1 MAGPKEITGAILL
14 GAEERHGTIT
24 FSAIDPA
31 TGTSLLPDFGEA
43 NAAHVEVA
51 CAQADAAFAPFS
63 ELTPAARANFL
74 RCAAAQVIGLGDALI
89 DRAASETGLP
99 RPRLEGERTRT
110 VKQLEFFAELV
121 REGAWIDA
129 TIDSALP
136 QRLPA
141 PRPDLRRRHLGV
153 GPVSVFGASN
163 FPLAFSV
170 AGGDTAAALA
180 AGCPVVVKGHPSHPG
195 TGELMARA
203 VRAAV
208 AECGLPAGTFSYLPG
223 TMHALGAALVADPR
237 IRAVGFT
244 GSRAGGLAL
253 AQIAASRPEPIP
265 VFAEMSSINP
275 VILFP
280 AAARSRGAELGRA
293 YAASVT
299 LGAGQFCT
307 NPGLLLYLDGTDV
320 GPFQAA
326 AIGAMREC
334 TAQPMLAPG
343 IHARFTQAIDALA
356 EHAAV
361 STLVRGPVLQG
372 GNRAQG
378 ALFSLDAADFM
389 SDESLQREVFGPSSL
404 LVRARDLAQLGL
416 LIHSLEGQLTATVLF
431 DEEDA
436 QAVAAVLP
444 HLERKVGRIIG
455 NGWPTGVEVCH
466 AMVHGGPYPATTDVR
481 STSVGSLAMQR
492 FLRPVCYQG
501 LPDSLLP
508 LALRSENPLQIRRRV
523 DGAAALR

>member
-1 MAGPKEITGAILL
+1 MA
-14 GAEERHGTIT
+14 
-24 FSAIDPA
+24 
-31 TGTSLLPDFGEA
+31 
-43 NAAHVEVA
+43 
-51 CAQADAAFAPFS
+51 
-63 ELTPAARANFL
+63 
-74 RCAAAQVIGLGDALI
+74 
-89 DRAASETGLP
+89 
-99 RPRLEGERTRT
+99 
-110 VKQLEFFAELV
+110 
-121 REGAWIDA
+121 
-129 TIDSALP
+129 
-136 QRLPA
+136 
-141 PRPDLRRRHLGV
+141 
-153 GPVSVFGASN
+153 VFGASN

-180 AGCPVVVKGHPSHPG
+180 AGCPVVVRGHPSHPG
-195 TGELMARA
+195 TGELVARA

-208 AECGLPAGTFSYLPG
+208 AECGLPAGTFSFLPG
-223 TMHALGAALVADPR
+223 TKHAVGAALVADPR

-253 AQIAASRPEPIP
+253 AQICASRPEPIP

-293 YAASVT
+293 YVASVT

-307 NPGLLLYLDGTDV
+307 NPGLLLYLEGTDV
-320 GPFQAA
+320 GAFRAA
-326 AIGAMREC
+326 AIAAMGEC
-334 TAQPMLAPG
+334 AAQPMLGPG
-343 IHARFTQAIDALA
+343 IHARFTQAIDELTD
-356 EHAAV
+356 HAAV
-361 STLVRGPVLQG
+361 STLARGPVPQG
-372 GNRAQG
+372 VNRAQG
-378 ALFSLDAADFM
+378 ALFSVDAADFM
-389 SDESLQREVFGPSSL
+389 FHESLQREVFGPSSL
-404 LVRARDLAQLGL
+404 LVRARNMAHLGL

-436 QAVAAVLP
+436 EAVAAVLP

-481 STSVGSLAMQR
+481 TTSVGSLAMQR

-508 LALRSENPLQIRRRV
+508 LALRSENPLQIGRRV